1 MSDIARKGRAISRKG
16 IKSRYRNFDI
26 KADEYNNRAQ
36 RELAEMRSAFYA
48 GIDPRRY
55 QEMADGGM
63 VQEDPN
69 AMANLSNQ
77 FIHTEYPQVGYRT
90 NKYLNT
96 LMEDE

>member
-1 MSDIARKGRAISRKG
+1 MDIAKKGRAITRKG
-16 IKSRYRNFDI
+16 IKQRYRSFDI
-26 KADEYNNRAQ
+26 KADEYNNMAQ
-36 RELAEMRSAFYA
+36 RQLQEMRSAFYA

-69 AMANLSNQ
+69 AIANLSNE
-77 FIHTEYPQVGYRT
+77 FIHAEYPQVGYRT

-96 LMEDE
+96 LEED